1 MPSLLLL
8 LPLTTEEGA
17 GVLPYVVGIGALVIL
32 LGAMVALLAFGKG
45 RDHS

>member
-1 MPSLLLL
+1 ML

-17 GVLPYVVGIGALVIL
+17 GVVPYVVGGGTLLIL
-32 LGAMVALLAFGKG
+32 LLALVALLSFGKG